1 MAYNKNQECSQRA
14 IHRAKRGRPEKK
26 GRSTPALTAHQESST
41 KKNVTKPKNHTKIA
55 KIKDARSRS
64 DLHSDENC
72 ILWEELNDPITTYK
86 QYVTTYCINHMDDP
100 IRDRFIPDH
109 MRPGLEDYFQND
121 PIGFSI
127 YLDAECQ

>member
-1 MAYNKNQECSQRA
+1 MTYNKNQECSQRA
-14 IHRAKRGRPEKK
+14 IRRNKRGRPEKK
-26 GRSTPALTAHQESST
+26 DRSTPVLPAHQDSIT
-41 KKNVTKPKNHTKIA
+41 KKHTTKPKDHEKIA
-55 KIKDARSRS
+55 KIKEARSRS

-86 QYVTTYCINHMDDP
+86 QYVTTSYTNHMDGP

-127 YLDAECQ
+127 YLAAECQ